1 MSARIGWPAVV
12 RQAGEIA
19 GRRGHD
25 VLIMLL
31 VLLLGAELPPTRED
45 HLAEHDRVRA
55 RRAAKPEETDE
66 TEETKP

>member
-1 MSARIGWPAVV
+1 MSGRSKAR
-12 RQAGEIA
+12 RRAG
-19 GRRGHD
+19 
-25 VLIMLL
+25 
-31 VLLLGAELPPTRED
+31 LPPTRED